1 MFLHRYVDPEAILR
15 TRSCDNV
22 KKELTLTII
31 WWSAFGSKTKSWF
44 SYKATI
50 RINLSKRKVHTP
62 RKALILIT
70 LPSTRCQHPVGKA
83 WKITIHFCSIYLW
96 NSHPLILKSCGK
108 TPGDWIDDEMAVSKN
123 KGSKFSP
130 NKKEWEGGPG
140 MLSNGNLIKNCRHN
154 FHKAYKIA

>member
-1 MFLHRYVDPEAILR
+1 MFLHRYVDPEALR
-15 TRSCDNV
+15 MWSCDKS
-22 KKELTLTII
+22 KK
-31 WWSAFGSKTKSWF
+31 KSLLWQLYGEVLLGRRRRVDF
-44 SYKATI
+44 PI
-50 RINLSKRKVHTP
+50 RLRSESIYRKEIAHTP

-70 LPSTRCQHPVGKA
+70 LPSTRCQHPVGKD
-83 WKITIHFCSIYLW
+83 WKIIIHFCSIYLW